1 MNIYLLFDCIRSYLQ
16 YTGFLMWCMGSG
28 FSRHLDISLA
38 VALSLFASR
47 QLSCPATCGIPVP

>member
-16 YTGFLMWCMGSG
+16 YTGFLKWCMGSG

-38 VALSLFASR
+38 VALKFI
-47 QLSCPATCGIPVP
+47 CPTTA